1 MEPISVIATPP
12 EESLL
17 EPVRAPG
24 KAFWNPAL
32 ITIGIGILLA
42 VVSFGGV
49 TSQWGRPTTDTAT
62 AGFFEILLGILIFVA
77 GCLWLLV
84 KIVRVVSRPR

>member
-42 VVSFGGV
+42 VVSFGVV
-49 TSQWGRPTTDTAT
+49 TSQWGNPNTPT
-62 AGFFEILLGILIFVA
+62 AGFFGILLGILIFVA